1 MSWAQRGN
9 SEMAAADG
17 STFDAAVEITLDVK
31 GMRCDNCARSLTDTL
46 SALEGVAEP
55 RVSFALE
62 EAQLAFDPSKTT
74 LGVILDAIGS
84 AGFQAASQ
92 SNDSPERQEML
103 DELAETEEREAGRRQ
118 SRMQL
123 GIGLSLLIMI
133 LGMGP
138 GMLGLPDFPGRM
150 WVLCALTAVVQF
162 YVGLEFHIGAWHA
175 ARRRSTSMD
184 TLVTLGSSVAF
195 FYSFAVVALD
205 LDRALFPVYFESAAM
220 IITLV
225 MVGKFLEARGRRD
238 AGGAIRALFA
248 QQPDQARVVRDGAT
262 LLIATNEV
270 RVGDVVLV
278 NPGERVP
285 VDGCVESGES
295 RVDEAM
301 LTGESQPVSKSPGDS
316 VFAGTV
322 NQNGAL
328 RFLASAVGE
337 ATALAGIIRLV
348 RDAQSTRAPIQS
360 TVDRVAAIFVPG
372 MIGLAVAVGLYWWG
386 LGSAIYFPDLHPI
399 ATGLMFGAS
408 VLLISCP
415 CAMGLATPLALI
427 AGTGVGA
434 QRGLL
439 IKSASALEA
448 TGSVDSIVL
457 DKTGTLTLGRM
468 TVASATNVTNVT
480 NVTNADG
487 VEEADLTNEGEGNEW
502 IPLAAAIERQSA
514 HPLARAIVAH
524 ADALGGAEVEAEQA
538 EARPGL
544 GASGVVAGRTIR
556 VGNRRWMNECKIQID
571 RLEQASKRAAER
583 GLTSLYVAIDD
594 RAVGHFA
601 IGDIPNPSAR
611 RTLDRLRALGLRL
624 TLLTGD
630 EAASAEA
637 IATQLDLEDATV
649 ISGVLPGEKA
659 AHIEKMRASGLHVA
673 MVGDGINDAPA
684 LATANVGLAIG
695 SGTDVA
701 IEAADVVLVR
711 DDLSAVAD
719 AIVLSRQTLRTIRQ
733 NLFWAFGYNL
743 AAIPL
748 AAGALVPFLGS
759 SMRLSPGIA
768 AMAMALSSLFV
779 VSNSARLRR
788 FDPSR

>member
-1 MSWAQRGN
+1 MTSAERTT
-9 SEMAAADG
+9 SDEV
-17 STFDAAVEITLDVK
+17 VEITLDVK
-31 GMRCDNCARSLTDTL
+31 GMRCDNCARSLTGAL
-46 SALEGVAEP
+46 EALEGVTDP

-62 EAQLAFDPSKTT
+62 QAQLAFDPAKTT
-74 LGVILDAIGS
+74 LGVILEAIDT

-92 SNDSPERQEML
+92 ESASASS
-103 DELAETEEREAGRRQ
+103 DESAKRRAQLEEIAAQEEREAEKRKL
-118 SRMQL
+118 RMQI
-123 GIGLSLLIMI
+123 GIGLSVLIMT

-138 GMLGLPDFPGRM
+138 DRLGLPDFPGRM
-150 WVLCALTAVVQF
+150 WLICGLTAIVQF
-162 YVGLEFHIGAWHA
+162 YVGLEFHLGTWHA
-175 ARRRSTSMD
+175 ARRRATSMD

-195 FYSFAVVALD
+195 FYSFAVLALG
-205 LDRALFPVYFESAAM
+205 LDRTHFPVYFESAAM

-248 QQPDQARVVRDGAT
+248 QQPDEARVVRDDET
-262 LLIATNEV
+262 MVIATYQV
-270 RVGDVVLV
+270 RLGDVVLV
-278 NPGERVP
+278 NPGERIP
-285 VDGCVESGES
+285 VDGQVESGES

-328 RFLASAVGE
+328 RFIANAVGE

-348 RDAQSTRAPIQS
+348 REAQSTRAPIQS
-360 TVDRVAAIFVPG
+360 TVDRVAGIFVPS
-372 MIGLAVAVGLYWWG
+372 IIFLSVIVGLFWWG
-386 LGSAIYFPDLHPI
+386 IGSTLYFPDLDPI
-399 ATGLMFGAS
+399 AMGLVFGAA

-439 IKSASALEA
+439 IKSASVLEA

-468 TVASATNVTNVT
+468 SVADATS
-480 NVTNADG
+480 ADG
-487 VEEADLTNEGEGNEW
+487 DGW
-502 IPLAAAIERQSA
+502 IALAAAVERQSD
-514 HPLARAIVAH
+514 HPLARAIVAY
-524 ADALGGAEVEAEQA
+524 ADGLGLKEIAARQA
-538 EARPGL
+538 EAIPGR
-544 GASGVVAGRTIR
+544 GASGVVEGRTIR
-556 VGNRRWMNECKIQID
+556 VGSRRWMEECEIQVD
-571 RLEQASKRAAER
+571 PLDAAANNAAER
-583 GLTSLYVAIDD
+583 GLTSLYVAIDENT
-594 RAVGHFA
+594 AGHFA
-601 IGDIPNPSAR
+601 LGDVPNPSAGEA
-611 RTLDRLRALGLRL
+611 LERLRSLGLHL
-624 TLLTGD
+624 TMLTGD
-630 EAASAEA
+630 EAAAADA
-637 IATQLDLEDATV
+637 IAAQLGLEDATV
-649 ISGVLPGEKA
+649 IAGVLPGEKA
-659 AHIEKMRASGLHVA
+659 GQIERLRNEGFHVA

-684 LATANVGLAIG
+684 LATADVGLAIG

-711 DDLSAVAD
+711 DDLSSVAD
-719 AIVLSRQTLRTIRQ
+719 AIVLSRRTLRTIRQ

-748 AAGALVPFLGS
+748 AAGALIPLMGS
-759 SMRLSPGIA
+759 SMRLSPGVA
-768 AMAMALSSLFV
+768 AGAMALSSLFV
-779 VSNSARLRR
+779 VSNSARLRH

>member
-1 MSWAQRGN
+1 MSWAQREN
-9 SEMAAADG
+9 SEMAAAEG
-17 STFDAAVEITLDVK
+17 NTVDAAIEITLDVK

-74 LGVILDAIGS
+74 LGVILDAIDS
-84 AGFQAASQ
+84 AGYQAASQ

-103 DELAETEEREAGRRQ
+103 AELAQREEREAERRQ

-123 GIGLSLLIMI
+123 GIGLSLLIMV

-150 WVLCALTAVVQF
+150 WVLCALTAIVQF

-195 FYSFAVVALD
+195 FYSFSVVALD

-248 QQPDQARVVRDGAT
+248 QQPDQARVVREGET
-262 LLIATNEV
+262 LLVATNEV
-270 RVGDVVLV
+270 RVGDLVLV
-278 NPGERVP
+278 NPGERIP

-328 RFLASAVGE
+328 RFLANAVGD

-348 RDAQSTRAPIQS
+348 REAQSTRAPIQS
-360 TVDRVAAIFVPG
+360 TVDRISEIFVPS
-372 MIGLAVAVGLYWWG
+372 MIGLAVAVGLFWWG
-386 LGSAIYFPDLHPI
+386 IGSALYFPDLHPI

-468 TVASATNVTNVT
+468 SVASATSEDGGED
-480 NVTNADG
+480 AD
-487 VEEADLTNEGEGNEW
+487 EGEKKEW
-502 IPLAAAIERQSA
+502 IALAAAIERQSD
-514 HPLARAIVAH
+514 HPLARAIVAY
-524 ADALGGAEVEAEQA
+524 ADELALPAVEAEQA

-544 GASGVVAGRTIR
+544 GASGVVAGHTIR

-571 RLEQASKRAAER
+571 RLDPPSKRAADR
-583 GLTSLYVAIDD
+583 GLTSLYVAVDD
-594 RAVGHFA
+594 RAVGHLA
-601 IGDIPNPSAR
+601 IGDIPNPSAG

-624 TLLTGD
+624 TMLTGD

-637 IATQLDLEDATV
+637 IAAQLELKDATV
-649 ISGVLPGEKA
+649 IAGVLPGEKA
-659 AHIEKMRASGLHVA
+659 AHIERMRAEGLHVA

-719 AIVLSRQTLRTIRQ
+719 AIVLSRRTLRTIRQ

-748 AAGALVPFLGS
+748 AAGALIPFLGNA
-759 SMRLSPGIA
+759 MRLSPGIA

>member
-1 MSWAQRGN
+1 MSSMQRE
-9 SEMAAADG
+9 SCEMSAAEDM
-17 STFDAAVEITLDVK
+17 TLDVTLEVK
-31 GMRCDNCARSLTDTL
+31 GMRCDNCARSLTETL

-55 RVSFALE
+55 QVSFALE
-62 EAQLAFDPSKTT
+62 EAQLAYDPSKTT

-84 AGFQAASQ
+84 AGYQAASR
-92 SNDSPERQEML
+92 SSDSPERQELL
-103 DELAETEEREAGRRQ
+103 DELAEKEERDTAQRQ

-123 GIGLSLLIMI
+123 GIGLSVLIMA

-138 GMLGLPDFPGRM
+138 GMLGLPDFAGRM
-150 WVLCALTAVVQF
+150 WILCGLTAIVQF

-195 FYSFAVVALD
+195 FYSFAVLALD
-205 LDRALFPVYFESAAM
+205 LDRTHFPVYFESAAM

-248 QQPDQARVVRDGAT
+248 QQPDQARVLRDGET
-262 LLIATNEV
+262 LLIATNDV
-270 RVGDVVLV
+270 RLGEVVLV

-285 VDGCVESGES
+285 VDGCIESGES
-295 RVDEAM
+295 HVDEAM
-301 LTGESQPVSKSPGDS
+301 LTGESQAVSKSPGDS

-328 RFLASAVGE
+328 RLIANAVGE

-348 RDAQSTRAPIQS
+348 REAQSTRAPIQS
-360 TVDRVAAIFVPG
+360 TVDRVAEIFVPS
-372 MIGLAVAVGLYWWG
+372 MIGLALAVGLFWWG
-386 LGSAIYFPDLHPI
+386 IGSAIYFPTLHPI

-448 TGSVDSIVL
+448 TGSVDEIVF

-468 TVASATNVTNVT
+468 SVASVSSLDEV
-480 NVTNADG
+480 D
-487 VEEADLTNEGEGNEW
+487 ENELLE
-502 IPLAAAIERQSA
+502 LAAAIERQSD

-524 ADALGGAEVEAEQA
+524 ADSLNLKTVEAEQA
-538 EARPGL
+538 EASPGL

-556 VGNRRWMNECKIQID
+556 VGNRRWMNECKVEID
-571 RLEQASKRAAER
+571 ALDHAAKIAADR
-583 GLTSLYVAIDD
+583 GLTSLFVAIGD
-594 RAVGHFA
+594 RAAGHLA
-601 IGDIPNPSAR
+601 IGDIPNPSAG
-611 RTLDRLRALGLRL
+611 RTLDRLRDLGLHL
-624 TLLTGD
+624 TMLTGD

-637 IATQLDLEDATV
+637 IAAELDLKDAT
-649 ISGVLPGEKA
+649 IIAGVLPGEKA
-659 AHIEKMRASGLHVA
+659 AHIESMRSEGRRVA

-684 LATANVGLAIG
+684 LATADVGLAIG

-748 AAGALVPFLGS
+748 AAGALVPALGS